1 MIENLV
7 VGCLTMT
14 LCLLIQCVI
23 IGLLLRVAYHLE
35 RKRLIRTALWTTYG
49 VLIAVMLVLLLGNL
63 LQMSLWGGLF
73 LAYGEF
79 ADYPTAFYHSVV
91 NFSTL
96 GYGDVVMSE
105 ERRLL
110 GALEAANGVLM
121 FTLTGSFLF
130 VILSALAQREWN
142 ERLAQDAVGE
152 RPKLPDVPAAS

>member
-7 VGCLTMT
+7 VGCLTMII
-14 LCLLIQCVI
+14 CLLIQCVI
-23 IGLLLRVAYHLE
+23 IGLLLRMAFRLE
-35 RKRLIRTALWTTYG
+35 KKTLVSPTLWMTYS
-49 VLIAVMLVLLLGNL
+49 VLITVMLVLLLGNL
-63 LQMSLWGGLF
+63 LQMSLWGGVF
-73 LAYGEF
+73 LACGEF
-79 ADYPTAFYHSVV
+79 ADYSTAFYHSVV

-96 GYGDVVMSE
+96 GYGDLVMSD

-142 ERLAQDAVGE
+142 ERLVRDAVGE
-152 RPKLPDVPAAS
+152 RPKLPDVPEAS